1 MEGDKRLNDLRQ
13 CINYFNPLPPHGGRQ
28 PLPGSHGGEKQ
39 ISIHSLR
46 MEGDATF
53 PFVFTYPRKFQST
66 PSAWRETFTIS
77 SVWSVLRNFNPL
89 PPHGGRLAEWGVNM
103 RNKAFQSTPSAWR
116 ETQRMDICATWE
128 FISIHSLRM
137 EGDAVQACVR
147 GVLLF
152 ISIHSLR
159 MEGDDDKQLRVP
171 SMTLFQSTPSAWRE
185 TSTVQ
190 SMYFFT
196 SFQSTPSAWRE
207 TVQTGTS
214 GQGCVISIHSL
225 RMEGDLRYAKQRED
239 IRQISIHSLRMEGDH
254 CRYWTRTS
262 RQHFNPLPPHGGRHM
277 LHIHHY

>member
-185 TSTVQ
+185 TYIVSWLDVL
-190 SMYFFT
+190 
-196 SFQSTPSAWRE
+196 
-207 TVQTGTS
+207 
-214 GQGCVISIHSL
+214 CNISIHSL
-225 RMEGDLRYAKQRED
+225 RMEGDEHGAEYVLFYL
-239 IRQISIHSLRMEGDH
+239 ISIHSLRMEGDSTDRH
-254 CRYWTRTS
+254 VRTRMC
-262 RQHFNPLPPHGGRHM
+262 HFNPLPPHGGRPPVRKAA
-277 LHIHHY
+277 